1 MTRHSFGHIL
11 TPVSQFMHYIRRPF
25 VSSFLAL
32 MFIRFI
38 GLFGQ
43 TCLETIVTPMMKTY
57 FNYGDLANSILYL
70 SGGGVLIL
78 VFIVLTF
85 ASKKFMDRSL
95 ILFGL
100 ILNIITYIWFLST
113 VPYYKTGELFFFE
126 TILFFVSQLYYY
138 NMPKGVIKRRVHIG
152 AFYQLFVRLSSAT
165 SFEPIFGNFVVP
177 LG

>member
-1 MTRHSFGHIL
+1 MAQFWAHCDTWWPIYEL
-11 TPVSQFMHYIRRPF
+11 TYFLFLLS
-25 VSSFLAL
+25 LAL

-43 TCLETIVTPMMKTY
+43 TCLETIVTPMMRTY

-113 VPYYKTGELFFFE
+113 VPYYKTGELF
-126 TILFFVSQLYYY
+126 L
-138 NMPKGVIKRRVHIG
+138 K
-152 AFYQLFVRLSSAT
+152 
-165 SFEPIFGNFVVP
+165 
-177 LG
+177 